1 MKKQLSQTHILRVK
15 NPFWSNQNQIVNP
28 KPRINQV
35 RPVQLKSSILS
46 HHKAEVLRE
55 PHLHRH
61 KLFRAEGQVEL
72 L

>member
-1 MKKQLSQTHILRVK
+1 
-15 NPFWSNQNQIVNP
+15 
-28 KPRINQV
+28 V